1 MNVSRR
7 QFVQSSAAVAALVSS
22 ARLFAADEKKADLP
36 IIDCH
41 QHLWDLTRFK
51 LPWITP
57 GTLMAKNYVEED
69 YLKQAEG
76 LNVVKAVYME
86 VDVAADQKT
95 KEANYIIDIC
105 KSGKY
110 PTCGAVIGGRP
121 GEEGFEKYIRQFE
134 DSPFVKGVRQ
144 VLHSDSAGKAMCLE
158 KQFVNSV
165 QLLGELGMCFD
176 LCMRAAEIPDGAKLC
191 DACPDTRFILDHC
204 GNGDV
209 TAFHKSK
216 LTGDAKP
223 EHEPEA
229 WKKDIAD
236 LAKRKNVICK
246 ISGIIARLP
255 KGWPAETL
263 APLVNHC
270 LDSFGP
276 DRVIFGSDWPVC
288 LTGASYKEWVV
299 GLKQII
305 ASRPLEEQKKLL
317 HDNAV
322 KFYGLKG

>member
-7 QFVQSSAAVAALVSS
+7 QFTLSATAAAVAAS
-22 ARLFAADEKKADLP
+22 ARGIFAAEEKGELP
-36 IIDCH
+36 IVDCH
-41 QHLWDLTRFK
+41 QHLWDLSKFK

-57 GTLMAKNYVEED
+57 GTLMAKNYLEED
-69 YLKQAEG
+69 YLKAATG

-95 KEANYIIDIC
+95 AEANYVIEIC
-105 KSGKY
+105 KSKKY
-110 PTCGAVIGGRP
+110 PTSAAVIGGRP
-121 GEEGFEKYIRQFE
+121 GEERFEKYIRQFKGN
-134 DSPFVKGVRQ
+134 PYIKGVRQ
-144 VLHSDSAGKAMCLE
+144 VLHSDSAPKAMCLE
-158 KQFVNSV
+158 KPFVKSV
-165 QLLGELGMCFD
+165 QLLAELGMGFD

-191 DACPDTRFILDHC
+191 DLCPDTRFILDHC

-209 TAFHKSK
+209 KAFHKSK

-223 EHEPEA
+223 EHEPET

-236 LAKRKNVICK
+236 IAKRKNVICK

-255 KGWPAETL
+255 KSWPAETL
-263 APLVNHC
+263 APIINHC
-270 LDSFGP
+270 LDCFGP

-288 LTGASYKEWVV
+288 LNGASYKDWVA
-299 GLKQII
+299 GLKKII
-305 ASRPLEEQKKLL
+305 APRPLEEQKKLL

-322 KFYGLKG
+322 RFYGLPT